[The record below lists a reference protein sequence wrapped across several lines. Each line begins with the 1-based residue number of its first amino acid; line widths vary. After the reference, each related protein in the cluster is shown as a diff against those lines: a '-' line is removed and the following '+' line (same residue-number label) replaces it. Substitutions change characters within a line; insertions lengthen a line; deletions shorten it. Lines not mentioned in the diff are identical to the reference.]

1 MKMTTALRQLI
12 ASPGVIQAAG
22 VGDAGQARL
31 VQAVGFPVVYM
42 SGSYVNHTRGV
53 PDGTLTLNEIATRV
67 GEIADRITVPLIADG
82 DEGFGGVLKIIRTVH
97 DFERAGAAALHMEDM
112 SVKKHGHPIPIP
124 EMVRN
129 LKVAM
134 DARSDPD
141 FVIIGRTDAMAKWRE
156 GSQVN
161 RAACEEEAFERAMAY
176 AEAGADVIM
185 PMHFSLDW
193 VKKYGR
199 RIPKPLLLI
208 NPQMTLKEIEP
219 YNVKIVI
226 HPADMLSRS
235 VAWMRKEYSEWLAA
249 GMLKV
254 TDEHWR
260 QRDEAND
267 LIGVPEKYALLE
279 KYGE

>member
-1 MKMTTALRQLI
+1 MKTTSMLRQMI
-12 ASPGVIQAAG
+12 AKPGVTQAAG

-31 VQAVGFPVVYM
+31 VEAVGFPVVYM

-67 GEIADRITVPLIADG
+67 GEISDRITVPLIADG
-82 DEGFGGVLKIIRTVH
+82 DEGFGGVLKIVRTIH

-129 LKVAM
+129 IKVAM

-141 FVIIGRTDAMAKWRE
+141 FVIIGRTDAMANWRE
-156 GSQVN
+156 GVKQN
-161 RAACEEEAFERAMAY
+161 RPACEEEAFERAVAY

-185 PMHFSLDW
+185 PMHFTLDW
-193 VKKYGR
+193 IRRYGNK
-199 RIPKPLLLI
+199 ISKPLLLI

-235 VAWMRKEYSEWLAA
+235 VAFMKQEYSKWLAD
-249 GMLKV
+249 GMLEV
-254 TDEHWR
+254 TDAHWK
-260 QRDEAND
+260 QREDAND
-267 LIGVPEKYALLE
+267 LIGVPEKYATLA